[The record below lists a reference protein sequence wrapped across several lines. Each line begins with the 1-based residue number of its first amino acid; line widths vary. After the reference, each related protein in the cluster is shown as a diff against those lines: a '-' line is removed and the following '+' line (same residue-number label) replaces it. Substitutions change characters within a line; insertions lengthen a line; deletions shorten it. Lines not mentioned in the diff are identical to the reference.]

1 MFQKE
6 FLGTGFNISSHQ
18 KKLKSKRINGATWN
32 CPCPHLHHGQVTRN
46 QKNNNNKTTTIFPVF
61 LFFFNSKFHFKE
73 SEREKWKWKSVI
85 RAFDR
90 HRHRH
95 YDSFFSTHFLPKW
108 AAPSKVGVATFESS
122 VILIPAFGVSFF
134 SVKKKNFSGHGNFIE
149 IRPGI
154 HFFFCFFLQQ
164 YKTIKVWISISF
176 HDEPRIISIR
186 WLVAKNFQRFFFL
199 HFLRRPLP
207 AVSLSFPL
215 HRARVIFTFCLVFL
229 FLSSSLICYS
239 RRLSTLVGECYLFLT
254 RLFDGWRPSL
264 AWLTHWS
271 HWKTSVSLFFFKV
284 EPCSCISIQMCLYR
298 LFVCL
303 FFQFLCVF
311 FVILFRFPPPVSDR
325 WNDENYLASEAK
337 KVQTT
342 KWRPSFPSSR
352 YFKKDITISDPYGVY
367 MENSVIG
374 PYLMSSWKKKSFEK
388 K

>member
-271 HWKTSVSLFFFKV
+271 HWKTSVSLFFF
-284 EPCSCISIQMCLYR
+284 
-298 LFVCL
+298 
-303 FFQFLCVF
+303 
-311 FVILFRFPPPVSDR
+311 
-325 WNDENYLASEAK
+325 
-337 KVQTT
+337 
-342 KWRPSFPSSR
+342 
-352 YFKKDITISDPYGVY
+352 
-367 MENSVIG
+367 
-374 PYLMSSWKKKSFEK
+374 
-388 K
+388 